1 MKNMRKALSL
11 IMVFAMLCGLMVTTA
26 FASGATEITTVQDLA
41 AMTDG
46 DYVLKADI
54 TINASDWTPV
64 EAFSGTFDGN
74 KDEGYAITWTG
85 TAAGVPNFSIIG
97 TNMGTV
103 KDLKVDGSLT
113 ITGSNLDY
121 FSAVVGY
128 NKNTGVIDGV
138 ESAVTLDASGHYNVG
153 GVCGQNDG
161 YILNSANTGAVTG
174 YSKVGGIVG
183 ANFGTVNSCSNS
195 VQVTGTYNRKGGVGG
210 IAGHN
215 GDKDTSLTGHIWNCY
230 NRGDIS
236 ASDGSWAGG
245 ICGFLNGLSDCVN
258 CYNTG
263 EISGYQYLDNISG
276 NTEGTNYNCY
286 GLVGLEGPEGYDDA
300 ILKDE
305 DEMKASGF
313 VSELSAGAAGR
324 WTQTSGSY
332 PVLTNTATVNDPNPA
347 KSLSFSITQMPEK
360 TVYTVG
366 ECFDPTGL
374 EITATRPDG
383 TTAQVPVETCTFDP
397 STSTPLALEDSR
409 VIVSGTF
416 EGSSFSLEIP
426 IVVHIIGIEIVM
438 ESKPAKTDYTAGET
452 FDTTGMRIVAHTD
465 QGDVEITDYSLS
477 LDGPLTGTD
486 TVETVYGTYS
496 GVDYRFEIDITVS
509 RVQNVTLGG
518 GGTFSDFERALD
530 AVLPGGE
537 VSVLGT
543 VTIDRAMTRNDAVT
557 VSRGQ
562 SFAGPMFV
570 VDADGIVTLTS
581 MTIVGKEG
589 VIFQVNGGTLRL
601 RGNIT
606 LTDCATAVEVS
617 GGALVVNK
625 ARIAANAYSVRVNSG
640 SFTLED
646 FGGTS
651 ITGAVYLASGKYI
664 TAAAAIPC
672 ELAVESVDT
681 DIDTV
686 IAAGTDDYA
695 VTSADAE
702 KIELNGGGNGVTV
715 NGNNQIVIEY

>member
-1 MKNMRKALSL
+1 
-11 IMVFAMLCGLMVTTA
+11 
-26 FASGATEITTVQDLA
+26 
-41 AMTDG
+41 
-46 DYVLKADI
+46 
-54 TINASDWTPV
+54 
-64 EAFSGTFDGN
+64 
-74 KDEGYAITWTG
+74 
-85 TAAGVPNFSIIG
+85 
-97 TNMGTV
+97 
-103 KDLKVDGSLT
+103 
-113 ITGSNLDY
+113 
-121 FSAVVGY
+121 
-128 NKNTGVIDGV
+128 
-138 ESAVTLDASGHYNVG
+138 
-153 GVCGQNDG
+153 
-161 YILNSANTGAVTG
+161 
-174 YSKVGGIVG
+174 
-183 ANFGTVNSCSNS
+183 
-195 VQVTGTYNRKGGVGG
+195 
-210 IAGHN
+210 
-215 GDKDTSLTGHIWNCY
+215 
-230 NRGDIS
+230 
-236 ASDGSWAGG
+236 
-245 ICGFLNGLSDCVN
+245 
-258 CYNTG
+258 
-263 EISGYQYLDNISG
+263 
-276 NTEGTNYNCY
+276 
-286 GLVGLEGPEGYDDA
+286 
-300 ILKDE
+300 
-305 DEMKASGF
+305 
-313 VSELSAGAAGR
+313 
-324 WTQTSGSY
+324 
-332 PVLTNTATVNDPNPA
+332 
-347 KSLSFSITQMPEK
+347 MPEK

-581 MTIVGKEG
+581 MTFNSKGEDI
-589 VIFQVNGGTLRL
+589 IFRAEGGTLRL
-601 RGNIT
+601 RGNVELIE
-606 LTDCATAVEVS
+606 CGTAVELN

-651 ITGAVYLASGKYI
+651 ITGTVYLASGTNI
-664 TAAAAIPC
+664 TLNTALTA
-672 ELAVESVDT
+672 ELDVTTVDT
-681 DIDTV
+681 ASGTLV
-686 IAAGTDDYA
+686 ATCASSEIA
-695 VTSADAE
+695 TSSSG
-702 KIELNGGGNGVTV
+702 LLNVNGGVRLSV
-715 NGNNQIVIEY
+715 NGTEISIR